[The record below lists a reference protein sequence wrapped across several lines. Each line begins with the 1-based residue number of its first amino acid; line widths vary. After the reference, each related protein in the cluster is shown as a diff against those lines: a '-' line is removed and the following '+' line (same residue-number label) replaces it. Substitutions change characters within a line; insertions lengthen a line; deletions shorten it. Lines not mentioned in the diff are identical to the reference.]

1 MDSENLCAV
10 ETKIEKIVA
19 DEIETI
25 CREFKIDKD
34 VHEIIAIDPM
44 QNTAIVRI
52 TDKQLNE
59 FLLTAY
65 IDESIKFIES
75 VTIERIIPKYDDNM
89 KILNAVAKGYA
100 LADIIY
106 RFRTVETS
114 ILSIDA
120 GMKRIVVF
128 ANGINDKDKQ
138 IQLIYVFKFK
148 HRITDDCIPPINEVI
163 TYELR

>member
-1 MDSENLCAV
+1 MNSKNLHN
-10 ETKIEKIVA
+10 KIKEIVA
-19 DEIETI
+19 NEIDAI
-25 CREFKIDKD
+25 CREFKIDKSIY
-34 VHEIIAIDPM
+34 EIVAID
-44 QNTAIVRI
+44 NVHKTAIVRI

-65 IDESIKFIES
+65 IDESIEFIES
-75 VTIERIIPKYDDNM
+75 VTIEKIIPKYDDNM
-89 KILNAVAKGYA
+89 KILNAVVKGYA

-120 GMKRIVVF
+120 NMKRIVVF